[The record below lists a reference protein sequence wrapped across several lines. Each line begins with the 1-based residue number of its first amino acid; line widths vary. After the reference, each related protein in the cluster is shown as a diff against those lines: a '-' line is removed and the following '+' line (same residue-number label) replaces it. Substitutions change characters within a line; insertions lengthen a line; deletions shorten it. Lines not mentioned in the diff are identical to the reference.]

1 MNIILH
7 QYYFLIIVIVI
18 YPKSEVYS
26 QFSDLSGYTTN
37 FESTTLQNTNILF
50 FPTIQNEDKVR
61 FSITDQDGFYQVNLK
76 QDISYRMEI
85 SYLGYETYIDT
96 IQLTEDT
103 VKNITLKPST
113 QSLEEIILTERTPIK
128 IREDTI
134 TYRPEKFLTGE
145 ERKLRDVLK
154 KLPGLGVD
162 RAGNV
167 TVNGKEVTKLLVDGK
182 EFFTGDEK
190 LGVNN
195 IPAGVIDEI
204 EALDNY
210 NEVSFLKGLSD
221 SEQLALNIKLKD
233 GKKKFAFGELEA
245 GGGIEDRYLLHPTLF
260 YYSPKTSVNVI
271 GDFNNIGKK
280 SFTTQDYIDFEGGF
294 SRLAEDP
301 SAYFK
306 LYNDDFARFLSQR
319 DFTFNRNNFGAL
331 SINQTLT
338 PQLDLSGYTILSGG
352 DLQTRQEN
360 SITYLSG
367 QNIDEQRTTMQ
378 DNKLF
383 FSLTKASLRYIG
395 EENLD
400 MNYEVF
406 LKTNS
411 GDGNSSLQSV
421 TATESTF
428 LNQKNTPSSSDITQ
442 KLSVNKQF
450 TPKHTTSIHL
460 SHKYVDTDTRGDWN
474 FNRPIFTGIIPIENT
489 GDAILLDQ
497 MRKNKGHDLNFN
509 VKHYWVLHRF
519 HHIYPEAGI
528 RYIDQQY
535 DTSDSQELENS
546 TNNFASAGFN
556 NDLDYRLSDTYA
568 GMQYKAKA
576 GKFIFKPGIFYHYYD
591 WKIKQLDTELRQ
603 TGKTVVLPELSVD
616 WELNSSHKVKLRYNL
631 NSRFGEASQFA
642 NRLRLSSFNQVFTGN
657 ERLENELY
665 HSARITYSKFSL
677 FKGTFLNAGFNY
689 TNRLQSIRNN
699 TVIEGIDQINTLV
712 YTSLPENSYRGNFQY
727 TKLLGDYKIK
737 VGSTA
742 SLSDYSRVINTVLQ
756 DFESQSYSYSL
767 GLETRFKNA
776 PNVEFNWNQ
785 RFNIFESATTSSN
798 FTQINPSVHLE
809 YRFFKDFVI
818 DADYNFTYYENK
830 SLSQINRFSLGNT
843 SLLYAQED
851 SPWTFTIDVDNIF
864 DTRFKNENSFNQFL
878 ISDTRTFIQERT
890 VLFKIAYGF

>member
-1 MNIILH
+1 MLNQVLKNSSVTVLLLLVGLSSFAQTVVLNGKIL
-7 QYYFLIIVIVI
+7 
-18 YPKSEVYS
+18 
-26 QFSDLSGYTTN
+26 D
-37 FESTTLQNTNILF
+37 TLQSPLPNTNILF

-61 FSITDQDGFYQVNLK
+61 FSITDQDGFYQVTLK
-76 QDISYRMEI
+76 EDISYLMEI
-85 SYLGYETYIDT
+85 SYLGFTTYKDT
-96 IQLTEDT
+96 IKLSQDT
-103 VKNITLKPST
+103 TRNITLTPST

-128 IREDTI
+128 IRGDTI

-154 KLPGLGVD
+154 KLPGLDVD

-260 YYSPKTSVNVI
+260 YYSPKTSINVI

-306 LYNDDFARFLSQR
+306 LYNDEFARFLSQR

-352 DLQTRQEN
+352 DLKTRQEN

-367 QNIDEQRTTMQ
+367 QNIDEQRSTTQ
-378 DNKLF
+378 ENSLF

-406 LKTNS
+406 LKTNR
-411 GDGNSSLQSV
+411 GEGNSSLDSF

-450 TPKHTTSIHL
+450 TPKHTSSIHL

-489 GDAILLDQ
+489 GDDILLDQ
-497 MRKNKGHDLNFN
+497 VRKNKGHDLNFN

-546 TNNFASAGFN
+546 TNNFTAAGFN

-568 GMQYKAKA
+568 GLQYKAKA

-642 NRLRLSSFNQVFTGN
+642 NRLRLSTFNQVFTGN

-677 FKGTFLNAGFNY
+677 FKGIFLNAGLNY

-727 TKLLGDYKIK
+727 TKLLGDYKVK

-742 SLSDYSRVINTVLQ
+742 SLSDYSRVINMVLE
-756 DFESQSYSYSL
+756 DFKSQSYSYSL

-785 RFNIFESATTSSN
+785 RFNIFESATTSTK
-798 FTQINPSVHLE
+798 FTQINPSIHLE

>member
-1 MNIILH
+1 MLNQIIKKS
-7 QYYFLIIVIVI
+7 ITIVLLLLVG
-18 YPKSEVYS
+18 
-26 QFSDLSGYTTN
+26 LSTFAQTVVFKGKATD
-37 FESTTLQNTNILF
+37 TLQNPLANTNILF
-50 FPTIQNEDKVR
+50 FPSNQNEDKVR
-61 FSITDQDGFYQVNLK
+61 FSITDQDGFYQATLK
-76 QDISYRMEI
+76 KDISYIMEI
-85 SYLGYETYIDT
+85 SYLGFTTYKDT
-96 IQLTEDT
+96 IKLSQDT
-103 VKNITLKPST
+103 TRNITLIPST
-113 QSLEEIILTERTPIK
+113 QSLEEIILTDRTPVK
-128 IREDTI
+128 VREDTI

-154 KLPGLGVD
+154 KLPGLDVD

-195 IPAGVIDEI
+195 IPADVIDEI

-210 NEVSFLKGLSD
+210 NDVSFLKGLSD
-221 SEQLALNIKLKD
+221 SEQLALNIKLKE

-260 YYSPKTSVNVI
+260 YYSPKTSINAI

-294 SRLAEDP
+294 SRLIEDP

-338 PQLDLSGYTILSGG
+338 PQIDLSAYSILSGG
-352 DLQTRQEN
+352 TIQTRQEN
-360 SITYLSG
+360 NITYFSN
-367 QNIDEQRTTMQ
+367 QNLDEQRLTAQ
-378 DNKLF
+378 NNKLF

-400 MNYEVF
+400 MSYELF

-411 GDGNSSLQSV
+411 GKARSTLQSF
-421 TATESTF
+421 TGSEDTF
-428 LNQKNTPSSSDITQ
+428 LNQTNTPSSSDITQ
-442 KLSVNKQF
+442 KVSINKQF
-450 TPKHTTSIHL
+450 TSKHTTSIHL
-460 SHKYVDTDTRGDWN
+460 SHKYVDTHTRGDWD
-474 FNRPIFTGIIPIENT
+474 FNRPVFMGIIPIENT
-489 GDAILLDQ
+489 GNAILLNQ
-497 MRKNKGHDLNFN
+497 SRKNKGHDLNFN
-509 VKHYWVLHRF
+509 TKHYWVLHRF

-535 DTSDSQELENS
+535 DTYDAQALENN
-546 TNNFASAGFN
+546 TNDFTAAGFN

-568 GMQYKAKA
+568 GLQYKAKA

-591 WKIKQLDTELRQ
+591 WKIKQLDSELRQ
-603 TGKTVVLPELSVD
+603 TGKTVVLPELSID

-642 NRLRLSSFNQVFTGN
+642 NRLRLSTFNQVFAGN

-665 HSARITYSKFSL
+665 HSARIIYSKFSL

-689 TNRLQSIRNN
+689 TNRLQSIRNS
-699 TVIEGIDQINTLV
+699 TVLEGIDQINTLV
-712 YTSLPENSYRGNFQY
+712 YTSLPENSYSGNFQY
-727 TKLLGDYKIK
+727 TKLLGDYKVKI
-737 VGSTA
+737 GSNA
-742 SLSDYSRVINTVLQ
+742 SLSDYSRIINSELQ
-756 DFESQSYSYSL
+756 DFESQNYSYSL
-767 GLETRFKNA
+767 GFETRFKNA
-776 PNVEFNWNQ
+776 PNIEFNWTH
-785 RFNIFESATTSSN
+785 RFNIFESATTRTN

-818 DADYNFTYYENK
+818 DADYNYTYYQNK
-830 SLSQINRFSLGNT
+830 SLNQINRFSLGNT
-843 SLLYAQED
+843 SLLYAKED
-851 SPWTFTIDVDNIF
+851 SPWTFTVDVDNIF

-878 ISDTRTFIQERT
+878 VNDTRTFIQERT
-890 VLFKIAYGF
+890 VLFKIGYKF